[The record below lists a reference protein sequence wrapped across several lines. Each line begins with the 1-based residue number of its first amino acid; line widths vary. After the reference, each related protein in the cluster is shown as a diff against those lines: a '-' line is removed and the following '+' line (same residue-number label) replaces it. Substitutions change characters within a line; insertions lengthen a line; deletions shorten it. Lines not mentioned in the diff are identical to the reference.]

1 MNKNLIVALLG
12 CCLLSLTACNDSISD
27 ASSKHVYSDSE
38 SPYLRVDTGAVV
50 TKDLGFAVGHFTSQT
65 IKLSDYSDMFQKNMN
80 MTVDQVINGL
90 KDGTVVFYNISP
102 TKNNWNKA
110 ATTKG
115 TTGWY
120 YNTAGGVCTVNDP
133 ARTAS
138 LDIDTSAKTLL
149 VNINDTAKA
158 GTVMSFN
165 VGFAVKGPD
174 YDKYVRFTCNV
185 SVTDPTIVLTSI
197 SIPAGDYATFGI
209 DFKLYASTI
218 QTCMGVSVK
227 DFLANLDYDSAD
239 GSPTTG
245 TTHMY
250 VVNRTT
256 SVWDNTSTYT
266 ADAPGYWINDQGA
279 VCNWGASGFS
289 LFADTNIKDQMLYI
303 GRAPALTA
311 GTKYTISIGYKDKN
325 KVSNFFRFI
334 ITVTLL

>member
-1 MNKNLIVALLG
+1 MNKNLIIALFG
-12 CCLLSLTACNDSISD
+12 CCILTLTACTDSIMD
-27 ASSKHVYSDSE
+27 ATSKHVYTESE

-50 TKDLGFAVGHFTSQT
+50 TKNIEFAVGHFTAQT
-65 IKLSDYSDMFQKNMN
+65 IKLSDFSDKFQKNMN
-80 MTVDQVINGL
+80 MTVDQVLNGL

-110 ATTKG
+110 AMTKG

-120 YNTAGGVCTVNDP
+120 YNSAGGICTLNDP

-138 LDIDTSAKTLL
+138 LDIDTSTKSLI

-158 GTVMSFN
+158 GTVLSFN

-174 YDKYVRFTCNV
+174 YDKYVRFKCDV

-197 SIPAGDYATFGI
+197 SIPAGDYVTFGI
-209 DFKLYASTI
+209 DFNLYASTI

-227 DFLANLDYDSAD
+227 DFLANMDYDSAT
-239 GSPTTG
+239 GNATTG

-250 VVNRTT
+250 VVNQTT
-256 SVWDNTSTYT
+256 GAWDNTSAYT
-266 ADAPGYWINDQGA
+266 ADAPGYWLNDKGA
-279 VCNWGASGFS
+279 VCNWGATGFS
-289 LFADTNIKDQMLYI
+289 MFADTNIKDQMLYI

-311 GTKYTISIGYKDKN
+311 GTQYTISIGYKDKS
-325 KVSNFFRFI
+325 KESNFFRFI